1 MPPTRSS
8 IGPLTSAFIAL
19 LIVVGAMQPWQRYVI
34 GPINLVSNFGYD
46 TSQGQLALLAGIWGI
61 VLGYVCAFV
70 RLPEAIYFVGAFACA
85 AVSIGAALT
94 YWSIDNQREGF
105 QFFGQQV
112 RLTQTGMGVYVTLA
126 AAIVYLISIIWQI
139 AARLSQKDRVLE

>member
-1 MPPTRSS
+1 MTSRSVV
-8 IGPLTSAFIAL
+8 GPLTSAFLAL
-19 LIVVGAMQPWQRYVI
+19 LIVVGAMQPWQRYIV
-34 GPINLVSNFGYD
+34 GPITLVSDFGYD

-70 RLPEAIYFVGAFACA
+70 RVPDAAYFLGAFVCA
-85 AVSIGAALT
+85 AVAIGSALS
-94 YWSIDNQREGF
+94 YWSMDNQREGF

-112 RLTQTGMGVYVTLA
+112 RLAQAGMGVYVTLG